1 MINELRDLRKE
12 YKLQNENGGEFKE
25 GYSTYNLNNPGAGNF
40 SDQ

>member
-25 GYSTYNLNNPGAGNF
+25 GYSTYNPGAGNF